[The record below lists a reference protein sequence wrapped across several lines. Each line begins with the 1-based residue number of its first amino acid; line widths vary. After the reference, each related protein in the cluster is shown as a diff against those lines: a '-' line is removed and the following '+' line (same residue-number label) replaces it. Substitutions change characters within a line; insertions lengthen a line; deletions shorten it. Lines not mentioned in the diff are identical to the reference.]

1 MLSFASTLKAMEVD
15 LTADQR
21 EFIRQAIETGRFH
34 RAEDAA
40 REALRYGKNVSADV
54 RKSWRPLIRRKPLS
68 HEAKAV
74 LSRSNRCVSLLTK

>member
-1 MLSFASTLKAMEVD
+1 MEVD

-34 RAEDAA
+34 RAEDAV
-40 REALRYGKNVSADV
+40 REALLLWEERECRDV
-54 RKSWRPLIRRKPLS
+54 RKSWQPLIRRRPLS

-74 LSRSNRCVSLLTK
+74 LSRSNQCVSLLAK